1 MTPNNSHETEQPGG
15 SRGHVLFVD
24 DDESWSHAAGEILR
38 RAGYQV
44 SLAPDY
50 RKALEIL
57 ESDAPVALL
66 LADIVIPKRINGVA
80 LGRMARMRRRSLP
93 LLYMTGY
100 DIPGLSEE
108 TQDPVLRK
116 PISEG
121 DLLAAVARA
130 LAGCATDRVCP

>member
-1 MTPNNSHETEQPGG
+1 MAPNDSQDVQQPAVAC
-15 SRGHVLFVD
+15 GHVLFVD

-57 ESDAPVALL
+57 ESSAPVDLL
-66 LADIVIPKRINGVA
+66 LADIVIPNRINGVA
-80 LGRMARMRRRSLP
+80 LGRMARMRRRALP

-100 DIPGLSEE
+100 DVPGLSEE

-121 DLLAAVARA
+121 E
-130 LAGCATDRVCP
+130 